1 MRYMKAM
8 AVALGLAAAPV
19 FAAESTEPVKLSD
32 SELDRVTAGA
42 LINVSANV
50 IIPINAALVVQAN
63 VLGVAAQDAT
73 ATATQTN
80 NIRIRTRQR

>member
-19 FAAESTEPVKLSD
+19 FAAESSEPVKLSD

-42 LINVSANV
+42 LLNLSVNAIV
-50 IIPINAALVVQAN
+50 PINAALVVQAN
-63 VLGVAAQDAT
+63 VLGTAVQTAT
-73 ATATQTN
+73 ATADQTN
-80 NIRIRTRQR
+80 RIRIRTVQR